1 MSTETWTSWGGAT
14 PGAVRRHGGACRL
27 EFYARHDQRRR
38 PMGFPQ
44 HRGLRSEP
52 RFEVLEQPDRFAV
65 LTEVRPVAQ
74 VEIAFHR

>member
-1 MSTETWTSWGGAT
+1 VSTETWTSWGGAT

-27 EFYARHDQRRR
+27 EFYARRDQRRR

-44 HRGLRSEP
+44 P